1 MTAVVLYDDARART
15 FEPFAST
22 RPVSELVAGIA
33 TIRDRWK
40 MVLQPSAEMS
50 FVAGPR
56 HGDFDEAGVT
66 QSAVGMIPRGSVV
79 VNARVVP
86 MIPADLA
93 KMAHRAASCTMWRC
107 GNQLAAVR
115 LGVPIDAR
123 TLADG
128 TVTLDE
134 LHAGTGAIGDIKG
147 WWVENVW
154 DLIRLL
160 PEMLSSDIAEI
171 ALQPQ
176 IVEALS
182 RSAPPSHA
190 TVIGAYPV
198 LILPRREG
206 DAGGETQID
215 PHVVFDASAGPIL
228 VRPGAHIRAFT
239 RINGPCYVGGDVNV
253 MGGEISG
260 CSIGDVCK
268 VRGELSSTV
277 FAGYANKGHDGFVGH
292 SYVGR
297 WVNLGA
303 GTITSNLKNTYG
315 TVSLWTPSG
324 VRDTGMQFLG
334 TMFGDHV
341 KTGIGLRLN
350 TGTVLGAGANVYG
363 EMPPKVVAPFSWGDA
378 PPYAVYRADKFL
390 ETATRMMSRRHIELT
405 ERASRHLAAIHAERW
420 TVDRMDGAGEL

>member
-1 MTAVVLYDDARART
+1 MTAVVLFDDARARA

-33 TIRDRWK
+33 TIRDRWN
-40 MVLQPSAEMS
+40 MVLQPSNGVS
-50 FVAGPR
+50 FAAGAR
-56 HGDFDEAGVT
+56 HLDFDDPGVT
-66 QSAVGMIPRGSVV
+66 QSASGMIPRGSII
-79 VNARVVP
+79 VNSRAVP
-86 MIPADLA
+86 IIPSDLA

-115 LGVPIDAR
+115 LGVPVDAR
-123 TLADG
+123 ALADG

-134 LHAGTGAIGDIKG
+134 LHAGTGAIGDVKG
-147 WWVENVW
+147 WWLDNVW
-154 DLIRLL
+154 DLIRFL
-160 PEMLSSDIAEI
+160 PEMLLSDIGET
-171 ALQPQ
+171 ALQPP
-176 IVEALS
+176 VVAALD
-182 RSAPPSHA
+182 RSTPPSHA
-190 TVIGAYPV
+190 TVLGSYPV
-198 LILPRREG
+198 LILPRAEG

-228 VRPGAHIRAFT
+228 VQPGAHIRAFT
-239 RINGPCYVGGDVNV
+239 RINGPCYVGRDVSV
-253 MGGEISG
+253 MGGEISV

-268 VRGELSSTV
+268 VRGELSNTV
-277 FAGYANKGHDGFVGH
+277 FTSHANKGHDGFVGH

-315 TVSLWTPSG
+315 NVALWTPSG

-334 TMFGDHV
+334 TLFGDHV
-341 KTGIGLRLN
+341 KTGIGLRLT

-378 PPYAVYRADKFL
+378 PPYGVYRADKFL
-390 ETATRMMSRRHIELT
+390 ETAARMMSRRHVELT
-405 ERASRHLAAIHAERW
+405 ERAGRHLAAIHAGRW
-420 TVDRMDGAGEL
+420 TVDRVDRAGE